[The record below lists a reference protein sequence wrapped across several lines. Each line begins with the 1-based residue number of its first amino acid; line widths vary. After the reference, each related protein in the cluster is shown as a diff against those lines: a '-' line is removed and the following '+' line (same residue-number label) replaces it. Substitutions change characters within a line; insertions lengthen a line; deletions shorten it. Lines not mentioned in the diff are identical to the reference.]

1 MQQNSGF
8 SMQDAAR
15 LMRSPEGKQLLQ
27 LLQQDGGAAMR
38 QAAAALSAGNP
49 EQAKSI
55 LGPMVGTPEVA
66 ALLEKLDGR
75 R

>member
-15 LMRSPEGKQLLQ
+15 LMSTPEGKQLLQ
-27 LLQQDGGAAMR
+27 LLQQDGGGAMR
-38 QAAAALSAGNP
+38 RAAAALSAGNP

-55 LGPMVGTPEVA
+55 LGPMVETPEVA
-66 ALLEKLDGR
+66 ALLEKLNGR